1 MSITKELR
9 SQERVMEH
17 ATHVRTGKAGLA
29 LERTRSARVGNPS
42 LQAFWVLR
50 IVFTIAP
57 VVAGLDKF
65 FHWLVDWDKYV
76 APAADDLIGG
86 RAHALMLAVGVVEIV
101 AGIGV
106 AIRPRFF
113 AYVVSAWLLGIVV
126 NLLMIPG
133 YYDIALRDLGLAV
146 GALALG
152 RLSEVHARGQS
163 ARRSDA
169 LSSTDTRVTS

>member
-1 MSITKELR
+1 
-9 SQERVMEH
+9 MEH
-17 ATHVRTGKAGLA
+17 TAHVQTGKAGLA
-29 LERTRSARVGNPS
+29 LERTTSALVGNPS

-50 IVFTIAP
+50 ILFTIAP

-65 FHWLVDWDKYV
+65 FHWLVDWDRYV
-76 APAADDLIGG
+76 APDIADLVGG
-86 RAHALMLAVGVVEIV
+86 HAHAFMLVVGIVEIV

-106 AIRPRFF
+106 AIWPRFF
-113 AYVVSAWLLGIVV
+113 AYVVLAWLLGIVA

-152 RLSEVHARGQS
+152 RLSAVHARG
-163 ARRSDA
+163 RSTQRSEA
-169 LSSTDTRVTS
+169 LTSTHTRVTS